1 MTSSGRDE
9 GRAAGRCLPGLDRSL
24 VLSTAAAR
32 RVVVCAGYSASL
44 LNFRGP
50 LLRALVSGGHEV
62 IACGPEVTP
71 ELLKALSELGVSFRE
86 VPCDRAGLSVR
97 RDLQLLKALVTLFRS
112 LRPDIVLNYT
122 IKPVIYGSL
131 AARLV
136 GVPNVYSM
144 ITGVGY
150 SFNEGVKGR
159 WVVRTAASAL
169 LRLSL
174 PSNRVVFFQNPDDC
188 ALFRRLGLLG
198 DPERSVVINGS
209 GVDIEA
215 FRPAPFP
222 HKLSFLLIA
231 RLLADKG
238 IREYVAAAR
247 LVRSRYP
254 EVRFR
259 LVGPLDPNPSAL
271 RKEEI
276 EEWVREGLVDYLGEL
291 HDVRPAIAAT
301 SVYVLPSYGEGTPRT
316 VLEAMAMGRP
326 AVTSNAPGC
335 RETVVDG
342 VNGYLVPVRDPKA
355 LAAALERFVQDPD
368 LIASMGRESRR
379 IVVDKYDV
387 HKVNRV
393 ILETMRL
400 A

>member
-1 MTSSGRDE
+1 MSV
-9 GRAAGRCLPGLDRSL
+9 AALPGLDRSL
-24 VLSTAAAR
+24 VRSTLAAR
-32 RVVVCAGYSASL
+32 RVVVCAGYSPSL

-50 LLRALVSGGHEV
+50 LLRELVSGGHEV
-62 IACGPEVTP
+62 FACGPEVTP
-71 ELLKALSELGVSFRE
+71 ELRNDLSELGVSLHE
-86 VPCDRAGLSVR
+86 VPCDRAGLSIR
-97 RDLQLLKALVTLFRS
+97 RDMQLLKSLATLFKS

-131 AARLV
+131 AARLA

-150 SFNEGVKGR
+150 AFNEGVKGR
-159 WVVRTAASAL
+159 WIVRTAASAL

-174 PSNRVVFFQNPDDC
+174 PSNSAVFFQNPDDR

-198 DPERSVVINGS
+198 DPDRSVVINGS

-215 FRPAPFP
+215 FRPVPLP
-222 HKLSFLLIA
+222 DKLSFLLIG

-238 IREYVAAAR
+238 VREYVEAAR
-247 LVRSRYP
+247 VIRARHP
-254 EVRFR
+254 EIRFS
-259 LVGPLDPNPSAL
+259 LVGPFDPNPSGL
-271 RKEEI
+271 RKEEV
-276 EEWVREGLVDYLGEL
+276 EEWVREGTVDYLGEL
-291 HDVRPAIAAT
+291 QDVRPAIAAT

-326 AVTSNAPGC
+326 AVTSDAPGC
-335 RETVVDG
+335 RETVIDG
-342 VNGYLVPVRDPKA
+342 FNGYLVPVRDPKA
-355 LAAALERFVQDPD
+355 LAAALERFVQKPD
-368 LIASMGRESRR
+368 LVAQMGRESRR
-379 IVVDKYDV
+379 IVIDKYDV